1 MNEVLELPPIT
12 DAMTAADLAAHCVR
26 LQRALGPKS
35 WVSFSV
41 SHDNLGGKAP
51 TMLLY
56 PAGICNIAGSAHL
69 NSPNFPALFAAAE
82 AWIKDRSVVD
92 REKSIRKLALAIIGI
107 TDEHGT
113 CTSRLLRGQGF
124 AADEI
129 AALHEA
135 ACERA
140 GEMCLGAPFRVV
152 MEDA

>member
-1 MNEVLELPPIT
+1 MNEVLDLPKISE
-12 DAMTAADLAAHCVR
+12 AMTAADVSAHCVR

-35 WVSFSV
+35 RISV
-41 SHDNLGGKAP
+41 TISHDGNGHHTP

-56 PAGICNIAGSAHL
+56 PSGICISDGCVHL
-69 NSPNFPALFAAAE
+69 NKPDFPALFAAAE
-82 AWIKDRSVVD
+82 AWIKARPVVD
-92 REKSIRKLALAIIGI
+92 REKCIRKLALAIIDI

-113 CTSRLLRGQGF
+113 CTSRLLRGQGV

-140 GEMCLGAPFRVV
+140 GEMCKGAPFRVV
-152 MEDA
+152 MDAP